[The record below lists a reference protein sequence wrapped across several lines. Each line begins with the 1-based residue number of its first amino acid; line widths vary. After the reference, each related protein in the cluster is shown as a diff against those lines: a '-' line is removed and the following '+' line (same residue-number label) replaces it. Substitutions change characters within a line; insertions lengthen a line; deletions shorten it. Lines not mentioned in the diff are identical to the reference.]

1 MRKVLELNG
10 KTEILSLY
18 SVILLFQHISL
29 LFLIAAEWMYH
40 PYHFEMYQS

>member
-18 SVILLFQHISL
+18 SVILLLQHISL
-29 LFLIAAEWMYH
+29 LSPSVLATN
-40 PYHFEMYQS
+40 